1 MNTIEFPVRKELFWD
16 INQDELDLE
25 RNRRLI
31 IERVFSLGTLQ
42 ELRFILKFYNRDTIR
57 EELMKVGYLD
67 PKTFNFA
74 VHFLKIPK
82 KQMRCYIRKQLHPQH
97 WI

>member
-1 MNTIEFPVRKELFWD
+1 MNAIEFPVRKELFWD
-16 INQDELDLE
+16 INQDDFDVE

-42 ELRFILKFYNRDTIR
+42 ELKFIMTLYDRETIR

-74 VHFLKIPK
+74 VHFYNIPK
-82 KQMRCYIRKQLHPQH
+82 KQMRCYIRKRSRPQH